1 MRWDRRVGFAV
12 AALVAVGGLVG
23 ALGPP
28 LAGAS
33 GDGAAVV
40 VSDGDGDVLADVPLG
55 GDRFAVRYRNSI
67 YGTLAEERYRVDDDG
82 RFTLVALAADQLAV
96 LEEYYA
102 VPAPT
107 PAPRDDRRSFVAAP
121 APGRAPT
128 FTTLSIAATRL
139 GERTLLVPGRAPVA
153 LWQLVDDD
161 PTIVLRIEEAR

>member
-1 MRWDRRVGFAV
+1 MRWDRRVGLAA
-12 AALVAVGGLVG
+12 AALVAVGGFVG

-28 LAGAS
+28 SGGAS
-33 GDGAAVV
+33 GDAAAVV
-40 VSDGDGDVLADVPLG
+40 VSDGGGDVVAEVPLA

-82 RFTLVALAADQLAV
+82 HFTLVALAADQLAV

-102 VPAPT
+102 VPAAT
-107 PAPRDDRRSFVAAP
+107 AAPEDDRRSFLAEP

-128 FTTLSIAATRL
+128 FTALSIAATRL
-139 GERTLLVPGRAPVA
+139 GERTLLVPGRAPLA

>member
-1 MRWDRRVGFAV
+1 MRWDRRVGLAA

-23 ALGPP
+23 ALGPS
-28 LAGAS
+28 LAGTP
-33 GDGAAVV
+33 GDGPSVV
-40 VSDGDGDVLADVPLG
+40 VRDGDGDVLAHVPLG

-82 RFTLVALAADQLAV
+82 RFTLAALAADQLAV

-102 VPAPT
+102 VPAAT
-107 PAPRDDRRSFVAAP
+107 AAPEDDRRSFLADP

-128 FTTLSIAATRL
+128 FTGLSIAATRL
-139 GERTLLVPGRAPVA
+139 GERTLLVPGRDPLA

-161 PTIVLRIEEAR
+161 PTIVLRIEEAP

>member
-1 MRWDRRVGFAV
+1 MPWDRRVGLAA
-12 AALVAVGGLVG
+12 AALVAVGGLAG
-23 ALGPP
+23 ALGLP

-33 GDGAAVV
+33 SDPAAVV
-40 VSDGDGDVLADVPLG
+40 VTDRDGDVLAEVPLP
-55 GDRFAVRYRNSI
+55 GDTFAVRYRNSI
-67 YGTLAEERYRVDDDG
+67 YGTLAEERYRVHDG
-82 RFTLVALAADQLAV
+82 RFALVTLAADQLAV

-107 PAPRDDRRSFVAAP
+107 AAPEDDRRSYVAAP

-153 LWQLVDDD
+153 LWRLVDDD
-161 PTIVLRIEEAR
+161 PTIVLRIEEAP